1 MWDKLSN
8 HAGMSGWA
16 PGITV
21 TLDKPGT
28 TDANGVGAV
37 RGGLERQRPD
47 PGARVSVPYPDLASL
62 PKDLQ
67 DAVSQRASLN
77 VYRMVT
83 HSPGLAAAF
92 LEFAVAA
99 FQANSLP
106 AEWRELAILRVGY
119 TYGAAYE
126 VHHHESLARWAGLA
140 DEAIGAAATGD
151 TGRLSDDQ
159 AAILKW
165 TDQLLANH
173 TLSDEREDALELL
186 TMNQL
191 SDLVLTV
198 GFYQLVCNFLNT
210 FDVTTHGEGELP

>member
-1 MWDKLSN
+1 M
-8 HAGMSGWA
+8 
-16 PGITV
+16 
-21 TLDKPGT
+21 
-28 TDANGVGAV
+28 
-37 RGGLERQRPD
+37 
-47 PGARVSVPYPDLASL
+47 
-62 PKDLQ
+62 
-67 DAVSQRASLN
+67 SQRASLN

-83 HSPGLAAAF
+83 HSPGLAPAF
-92 LEFAVAA
+92 LEFASAV

-106 AEWRELAILRVGY
+106 ADWRELASLSVGY

-126 VHHHESLARWAGLA
+126 VHHHENLAPWAGLA

-173 TLSDEREDALELL
+173 TLSDAEREDALELL

-210 FDVTTHGEGELP
+210 FDVTTDGEGELP

>member
-1 MWDKLSN
+1 
-8 HAGMSGWA
+8 
-16 PGITV
+16 
-21 TLDKPGT
+21 
-28 TDANGVGAV
+28 
-37 RGGLERQRPD
+37 
-47 PGARVSVPYPDLASL
+47 VSVPYPDLASL

-77 VYRMVT
+77 VY
-83 HSPGLAAAF
+83 
-92 LEFAVAA
+92 
-99 FQANSLP
+99 
-106 AEWRELAILRVGY
+106 
-119 TYGAAYE
+119 
-126 VHHHESLARWAGLA
+126 
-140 DEAIGAAATGD
+140 

-173 TLSDEREDALELL
+173 TLSDAEREDALELL

-210 FDVTTHGEGELP
+210 FDVTTDGEGELP